1 MRIENDRKV
10 KLSLAL
16 MAALALGV
24 WAFGCAPS
32 SHFSKPGSTAAE
44 RDTDFVE
51 CSGKAG
57 QAAPSEYQRA
67 LWQDVYDSCMRTR
80 GYVEVSGSR

>member
-32 SHFSKPGSTAAE
+32 SHFVNPAKTAQE
-44 RDTDFVE
+44 RDTDRSD
-51 CSGKAG
+51 CAAKAG
-57 QAAPSEYQRA
+57 QAAPNGYQRD
-67 LWQDVYDSCMRTR
+67 LWQDVYDSCMRGR
-80 GYVEVSGSR
+80 GYLLVSSEK